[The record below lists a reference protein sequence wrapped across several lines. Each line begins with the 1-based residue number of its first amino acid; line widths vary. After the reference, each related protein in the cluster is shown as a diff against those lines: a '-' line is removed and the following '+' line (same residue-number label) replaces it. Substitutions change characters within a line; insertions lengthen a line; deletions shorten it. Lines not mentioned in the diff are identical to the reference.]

1 MFDQIQLFIKEKN
14 GHFWKAKTVCNINPR
29 LLVQYRNAKADWRC
43 MKYPFD
49 TGRNA
54 LCAVLPTTQCQQKH
68 VVHCCH
74 FLALLGLKRFSTS
87 SSDLPSA
94 PPTNSQCIATIRA
107 FHEPP
112 VLVCNTTNSPADIMQ
127 GLLFNK
133 TVSSW
138 SYYESFEWKWKWAWL
153 YLLLRSASS
162 TVPRSWKL
170 WRSVLGCPR
179 WKSPDGRWPPPRW
192 ETRGVWSNRTCLA
205 RCPSENINENMTTRY
220 NTKY

>member
-1 MFDQIQLFIKEKN
+1 M
-14 GHFWKAKTVCNINPR
+14 
-29 LLVQYRNAKADWRC
+29 QYRNAK
-43 MKYPFD
+43 
-49 TGRNA
+49 GG
-54 LCAVLPTTQCQQKH
+54 
-68 VVHCCH
+68 
-74 FLALLGLKRFSTS
+74 LALHEVSVRYRSERVMCCVTHHTMPTETCCTLLPLFGSLGTKTFFP
-87 SSDLPSA
+87 LPQA
-94 PPTNSQCIATIRA
+94 IYLHPPINSQCTATIWA

-112 VLVCNTTNSPADIMQ
+112 VLNSPADIMQ

-138 SYYESFEWKWKWAWL
+138 SLYESFEWIWKWAWL

-192 ETRGVWSNRTCLA
+192 ETRGV
-205 RCPSENINENMTTRY
+205 
-220 NTKY
+220 